1 MTFTSSLYR
10 FGDYYCAVA
19 QMVYG
24 QLISCI
30 QIQPGSD
37 LQREKNP
44 AVGIHFSDSHAI
56 SFSTLKFPAHAVQ
69 MVGPWLLWIN
79 SNSIPS
85 FLSLDG
91 GPDSGLELLAL
102 FLRHQ
107 GSDLSGTAYALA
119 ARSWPWS

>member
-19 QMVYG
+19 QMAYG

-56 SFSTLKFPAHAVQ
+56 SFSTLKFPTHAVQ

-79 SNSIPS
+79 SNFIPS
-85 FLSLDG
+85 FLSLDE
-91 GPDSGLELLAL
+91 GPDHGLELLVYFSAIKD
-102 FLRHQ
+102 RIP
-107 GSDLSGTAYALA
+107 LA
-119 ARSWPWS
+119 QLML